1 MLYLVVV
8 DMTKALE
15 ILKLA
20 NIKVHNKLEVALH
33 VKAKDPDDACAYAID
48 KIYTDIVE
56 SRNSNSVKEIA
67 KRVKKVISIKK
78 IRKVN
83 PKKGK

>member
-1 MLYLVVV
+1 MK
-8 DMTKALE
+8 MAR
-15 ILKLA
+15 
-20 NIKVHNKLEVALH
+20 IKVHNKLEVGLH

-56 SRNSNSVKEIA
+56 SRNSSSVKEIA
-67 KRVKKVISIKK
+67 KRVKKLISIKK

>member
-1 MLYLVVV
+1 MK
-8 DMTKALE
+8 MAR
-15 ILKLA
+15 
-20 NIKVHNKLEVALH
+20 IKVHNKLEVALH

-48 KIYTDIVE
+48 KIYTDIAE
-56 SRNSNSVKEIA
+56 SRNSSSVKEIA
-67 KRVKKVISIKK
+67 KRVKKLISIKK

>member
-1 MLYLVVV
+1 MK
-8 DMTKALE
+8 MAR
-15 ILKLA
+15 
-20 NIKVHNKLEVALH
+20 IKVHNKLEVALH

-56 SRNSNSVKEIA
+56 SRNSSSVKEIA
-67 KRVKKVISIKK
+67 KRVKKLISIKK

>member
-1 MLYLVVV
+1 MS
-8 DMTKALE
+8 KA
-15 ILKLA
+15 IKTMKMA
-20 NIKVHNKLEVALH
+20 RIKVHNKLEVALY

-56 SRNSNSVKEIA
+56 SRNSSSVKEIA
-67 KRVKKVISIKK
+67 KRVKKLISIKK

>member
-1 MLYLVVV
+1 MS
-8 DMTKALE
+8 KA
-15 ILKLA
+15 IKTMKMA
-20 NIKVHNKLEVALH
+20 RIKVHNKLEVGLH

-56 SRNSNSVKEIA
+56 SRNSSSVKEIA
-67 KRVKKVISIKK
+67 KRVKKLISIKK